1 VITRIILIRLGKIGA
16 AVAVTLVLAGAFAG
30 CGGTGEEGAAGAG
43 GGIDVVAG
51 FYPLAFAAEQI
62 GGPLVRVRNLT
73 PVGAEPH
80 DLELSPRDVA
90 RIHFADLVLYLGHG
104 FQPALEDAAKQAGG
118 RTLDLLDGLEL
129 SPNGDPHVWL
139 DPVRYAR
146 IAERIGKAL
155 GRAAAASRFADR
167 VKALDHEYRAGLADC
182 KRREIVTSHAA
193 FGYLAGRYGL
203 EQVAVTGLAP
213 EAEPGPRDLARV
225 ARLARERGAT
235 TIFFEPLVSRDIAR
249 TVAHAAGAEIAL
261 LDPLEGLTR
270 DEAKRG
276 EDYFSI
282 MRRNLATLR
291 VGLGCR

>member
-1 VITRIILIRLGKIGA
+1 MITRIILIKFGKIGA
-16 AVAVTLVLAGAFAG
+16 VVAVMVLLAGVVVG
-30 CGGTGEEGAAGAG
+30 CGGAGGRGAARVG
-43 GGIDVVAG
+43 GGIDVIAG
-51 FYPLAFAAEQI
+51 FYPLAFAAEKI

-80 DLELSPRDVA
+80 DLELSPRDVG
-90 RIHFADLVLYLGHG
+90 RIHSADLVLYLGHG
-104 FQPALEDAAKQAGG
+104 FQPALEDAAEARGG
-118 RTLDLLDGLEL
+118 PTLDLLDGLEL

-155 GRAAAASRFADR
+155 GRPKAASRFADR
-167 VKALDHEYRAGLADC
+167 LKALDREYRAGLADC
-182 KRREIVTSHAA
+182 RRREIVTSHAA

-203 EQVAVTGLAP
+203 DQVAVTGLAP

-225 ARLARERGAT
+225 AGLARERGAT

-249 TVAHAAGAEIAL
+249 TVARAAGAETAL

-291 VGLGCR
+291 EGLGCR